1 MTYLKKQSKKLN
13 FVKTRSTYSN
23 AGPVLR
29 WEAAVK
35 GRLQQTQPH
44 PGSENS
50 SYTQTLTF
58 KLMFTDLLLPSL
70 DSEYSSGRRT

>member
-1 MTYLKKQSKKLN
+1 MLN

-35 GRLQQTQPH
+35 SSFPQSQPH
-44 PGSENS
+44 PGSDN
-50 SYTQTLTF
+50 YTRALAF
-58 KLMFTDLLLPSL
+58 KPVFTDLLLPSL
-70 DSEYSSGRRT
+70 DNEYSWGRRK